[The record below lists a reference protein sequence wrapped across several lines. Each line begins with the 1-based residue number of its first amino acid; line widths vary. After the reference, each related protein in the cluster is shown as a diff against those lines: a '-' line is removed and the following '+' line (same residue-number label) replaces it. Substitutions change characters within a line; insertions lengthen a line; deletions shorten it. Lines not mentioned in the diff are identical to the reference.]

1 MSARLRLIVMCAA
14 CVAGASLSLQA
25 YLKLGVVVGTTL
37 VGIRWDRQVDYLV
50 TNRDVDGVTAPQLQG
65 AIDRAFATWASTPR
79 VAISHRFVGFTEA
92 LPVTGDA
99 ISVIGF
105 RARPEFE
112 RTLAAAS
119 FDIDE
124 STGRIIEAD
133 IFFNTIQPWSV
144 APAGVTGRFDI
155 ESVGLHEVG
164 HLLGL
169 GHSALGETTLLESGA
184 RRVTGKAAVMF
195 PIAYPAGNIEDRTL
209 EPDDKAGIADI
220 YGTADALR
228 RTGAISGTVRSNGR
242 GVFGAHVVAVQLGTG
257 EMISGFT
264 VTRDG
269 DFAINR
275 LSPGLYVLRVEPLDD
290 ADIGSF
296 IDDDAGV
303 DTDFDV
309 TFHPRLVAVPA
320 GGQGPAVRVEVRR

>member
-1 MSARLRLIVMCAA
+1 MSGRQRAWMLVPALV
-14 CVAGASLSLQA
+14 VSASLSLHA

-37 VGIRWDRQVDYLV
+37 VGIRWDRQVEYLV
-50 TNRDVDGVTAPQLQG
+50 TNRDVEGVSAPQLQA
-65 AIDRAFATWASTPR
+65 AIDRAFSTWAGVPR
-79 VAISHRFVGFTEA
+79 VSFSHRFVGFTSA
-92 LPVTGDA
+92 LPVTGDGV
-99 ISVIGF
+99 SVIGF

-124 STGRIIEAD
+124 STGRILEAD
-133 IFFNTIQPWSV
+133 IFFNTIQPWS
-144 APAGVTGRFDI
+144 AALQGESGRFDI

-169 GHSALGETTLLESGA
+169 GHSALGETTLLDSGA
-184 RRVTGKAAVMF
+184 RRVTGKASVMF

-228 RTGAISGTVRSNGR
+228 RTGAISGKVRHNGR
-242 GVFGAHVVAVQLGTG
+242 GIFGAHVVAVQLGSG
-257 EMISGFT
+257 EMVSGFT

-275 LSPGLYVLRVEPLDD
+275 LPPGLYLLRVEPLDD

-296 IDDDAGV
+296 IDEDAGV
-303 DTDFDV
+303 DTDFAV
-309 TFHPRLVAVPA
+309 TFHPRIVPVPA
-320 GGQGPAVRVEVRR
+320 GGQGPAVVVEVRR